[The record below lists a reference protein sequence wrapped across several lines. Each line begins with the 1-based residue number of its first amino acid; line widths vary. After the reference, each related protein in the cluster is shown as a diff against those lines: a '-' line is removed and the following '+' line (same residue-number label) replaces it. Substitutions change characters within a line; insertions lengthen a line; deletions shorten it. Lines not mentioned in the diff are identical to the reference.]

1 MLADKLKASSS
12 LITEKE
18 SRAHYTNNF
27 NHNANQTEI
36 IFRSSKIPAHPFA
49 KICER
54 IIRGATYGTNI
65 VGTISTG
72 VKVMLMMLE
81 LWLMQR

>member
-12 LITEKE
+12 LIIEKE

-27 NHNANQTEI
+27 NHNQTEI
-36 IFRSSKIPAHPFA
+36 IFRSSKIPAHPFP

-65 VGTISTG
+65 VGTIFTG
-72 VKVMLMMLE
+72 VKVMLMILE
-81 LWLMQR
+81 LWLIQC